1 MESSD
6 SESEDTTAAQ
16 TVNSN
21 TKDLYV
27 TAASTLKERRIDLQK
42 NILRKM

>member
-6 SESEDTTAAQ
+6 IESEATTAAQ

-21 TKDLYV
+21 TKDLCV
-27 TAASTLKERRIDLQK
+27 TAASTLVKRRIDSQK
-42 NILRKM
+42 NILKKM